1 MEIINDEA
9 SDASVYCQ
17 GDGERHLVVF
27 LHVSLK
33 ICFLGKRVLAFLAL

>member
-17 GDGERHLVVF
+17 GDGERHLAVF